1 MQINSNLNREVQGL
15 GLFNKNKQDKP
26 SSFSDFFGQAINNVN
41 QLQLDSDHYAEKLA
55 TGDIENVHEAMIAS
69 QKADISMQMMT
80 AVRGKIMDA
89 YQEIMR
95 MQI

>member
-1 MQINSNLNREVQGL
+1 MQINTNLNRDVQGL
-15 GLFNKNKQDKP
+15 GLFDKNKQDNP
-26 SSFSDFFGQAINNVN
+26 PSFSEFFAQAINNVN
-41 QLQLDSDHYAEKLA
+41 RLQLDSNQYTEKLA
-55 TGDIENVHEAMIAS
+55 TGNIENVHEAMIAS

-80 AVRGKIMDA
+80 TVRGKIMDA